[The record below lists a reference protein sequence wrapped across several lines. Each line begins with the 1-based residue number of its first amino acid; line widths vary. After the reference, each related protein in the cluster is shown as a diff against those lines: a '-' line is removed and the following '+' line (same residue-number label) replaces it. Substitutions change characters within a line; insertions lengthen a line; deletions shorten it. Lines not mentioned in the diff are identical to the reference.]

1 MTKQI
6 FGRTLLMLALMASL
20 AIVFSLHAQQQNSTP
35 KIPFEK
41 YVLPNGLQVILHVDR
56 KLPIVNVNQWFR
68 VGSANERLG
77 RSGFAHLFEHMMFQ
91 GSKNAPGEFFSLLDA
106 AGASR
111 HDDEG
116 NGRGVNG
123 TTGLDRTN
131 YFSTVPSGNL
141 EYLLWIES
149 DRLATLADTIDQ
161 AKLDGQKLVVA
172 NERRYRYENE
182 PYGMARSFLASNI
195 FPLGHPYH
203 GATIGD
209 EDDLTGATTDEVK
222 AFFRRYYTPNNM
234 SLVIAGDFEPSEAKR
249 LVEKY
254 FGGIAPGP
262 ALDRPVKTAA
272 KLDGEKIVEVNDRV
286 KLERTYL
293 AWPSPAYFDQ
303 DDADL
308 ELAGTILA
316 NGSSAR
322 LRKQL
327 MFDRSIATNLWASQ
341 YSDQLAGYF
350 YTYVTANPGTDI
362 TEIEKLVTDEI
373 ARLAKEGPTADEL
386 ARAKTKWEF
395 AFISSLEYLGGFG
408 GKADTLNYYNT
419 FYGDPGKLESDIA
432 RFRNATTESVRLAV
446 DKYLNNKNRVVVR
459 VRPDRSI
466 KSTTPEIDRSKVPA
480 FGAERPFTAPAVKST
495 KLENGLEIFVVE
507 KPELPKVAISF
518 TTRAGSAM
526 DPAGKGGVASL
537 TNRLIRRGSKT
548 RDPIALDEA
557 LGDLG
562 TAITTETGVLAIE
575 RSTLNFEVLKRN
587 AAMAANILA
596 DVVIDPAF
604 VATEFDREKK
614 LVLNSLAQQEDSSD
628 SLAWRTSGILTYGSD
643 HPYGHPTIGL
653 PTTVQTIT
661 RDDVVNFHKTFWNP
675 GNSALIF
682 VGDITIEQATTIAR
696 ESFGKWSNRPST
708 NVTIPITKP
717 TGTGKIYL
725 MDKPGAI
732 QSVLIQIM
740 PAPPRNSPDYYP
752 ISLANLVYGAGFST
766 RLNLNLREDKGYAYG
781 AYSDMENFAT
791 GGSWYGFSNVQT
803 DKTKESIIEFFKE
816 QKDIAGGRPITEKEF
831 AANQLNKIRG
841 YAQLFE
847 SYARVSRLVA
857 ALWVARLPMT
867 ELQKESDQF
876 AALTLA
882 SVNAAAAK
890 YGAPANS
897 SLLVVGDL
905 AKIEAGIRELKLG
918 EIVILDYE
926 GRPKQK

>member
-1 MTKQI
+1 MTKHI
-6 FGRTLLMLALMASL
+6 FGRPLLILTLKATL
-20 AIVFSLHAQQQNSTP
+20 AIVFSLHAQQQNSAP

-41 YVLPNGLQVILHVDR
+41 YVLPNGLQVILHIDR

-68 VGSANERLG
+68 VGSANERTG

-91 GSKNAPGEFFSLLDA
+91 GSKNAPGEFFVMLDA

-182 PYGMARSFLASNI
+182 PYGMALSFVSANI

-203 GATIGD
+203 SWPIGG

-234 SLVIAGDFEPSEAKR
+234 SLVIAGDFEPAEAKR

-254 FGGIAPGP
+254 FGGIAPGQ

-272 KLDGEKIVEVNDRV
+272 KLDGEKIVELNDRV
-286 KLERTYL
+286 RLERTYL

-303 DDADL
+303 GDADL

-322 LRKQL
+322 LRKKL
-327 MFDRSIATNLWASQ
+327 MFDASIATSVWASQ
-341 YSDQLAGYF
+341 YSNQLAGYF
-350 YTYVTANPGTDI
+350 YTYVTATPGTDI
-362 TEIEKLVTDEI
+362 TEIEKLVTEEI
-373 ARLAKEGPTADEL
+373 GRLAKEGPTAEEL

-395 AFISSLEYLGGFG
+395 GFVTGLEYLGGFG

-419 FYGDPGKLESDIA
+419 FYGDPGKLESDIG
-432 RFRNATTESVRLAV
+432 RFRNATPESVRLAV
-446 DKYLNNKNRVVVR
+446 GKYLNNNNRVVVR

-466 KSTTPEIDRSKVPA
+466 KSTAPAIDRSEIPA
-480 FGAERPFTAPAVKST
+480 FGAERPFTAPAVKSA

-507 KPELPKVAISF
+507 KPELPKVAVSF

-526 DPAGKGGVASL
+526 DPAGKGGLASL

-548 RDPIALDEA
+548 RDPIALDET

-562 TAITTETGVLAIE
+562 TAITAETGVLAIE

-587 AAMAANILA
+587 TANATSVLA
-596 DVVIDPAF
+596 DVVTDPALDGK
-604 VATEFDREKK
+604 EFEREKN
-614 LVLNSLAQQEDSSD
+614 LVVNSLKQQEDSSD
-628 SLAWRTSGILTYGSD
+628 ALAWRTSGIVTYGSD
-643 HPYGHPTIGL
+643 HPYGHPTMGL
-653 PTTVQTIT
+653 LSTVQKIT
-661 RDDVVNFHKTFWNP
+661 RDDVINFHHNFWKP

-682 VGDITIEQATTIAR
+682 VGDISLEEATTIANN
-696 ESFGKWSNRPST
+696 SFGKWPNGKNPSIE
-708 NVTIPITKP
+708 IPNTKYV
-717 TGTGKIYL
+717 GGKIYL
-725 MDKPGAI
+725 IDKPEAV
-732 QSVLIQIM
+732 QSVIIQIM
-740 PAPPRNSPDYYP
+740 PAPSRTAPDYYS
-752 ISLANLVYGAGFST
+752 IALANLVYGAGFST

-781 AYSDMENFAT
+781 AYSDLENFAG
-791 GGSWYGFSNVQT
+791 GGSWYGSSNVQT

-816 QKDIAGGRPITEKEF
+816 QRDISGAKPITEKEF

-841 YAQLFE
+841 YAQQFE

-857 ALWVARLPMT
+857 ALWVAKLPMT
-867 ELQKESDQF
+867 ALQKESDQF
-876 AALTLA
+876 AALKLS

-897 SLLVVGDL
+897 SLLIVGDL
-905 AKIEAGIRELKLG
+905 AKIEPGIRELKLG

-926 GRPKQK
+926 GKPKQK